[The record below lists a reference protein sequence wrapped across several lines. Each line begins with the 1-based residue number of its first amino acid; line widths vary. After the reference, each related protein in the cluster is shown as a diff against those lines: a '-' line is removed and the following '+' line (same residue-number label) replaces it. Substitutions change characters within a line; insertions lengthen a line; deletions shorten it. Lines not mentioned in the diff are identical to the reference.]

1 MRQAKVH
8 LRDAMPENSLF
19 SRVMQDPHSFPR
31 DKNEVE
37 VFGCRRMLLW
47 EARRKPNAHCYA
59 NKHLQEEKPQLFAS
73 NSYLDCEKSRLP
85 HNQPDVQ

>member
-37 VFGCRRMLLW
+37 VFVVRESSCGKHAESPMLI
-47 EARRKPNAHCYA
+47 AMRINTSK
-59 NKHLQEEKPQLFAS
+59 K
-73 NSYLDCEKSRLP
+73 KSRNFLL
-85 HNQPDVQ
+85 QLMS